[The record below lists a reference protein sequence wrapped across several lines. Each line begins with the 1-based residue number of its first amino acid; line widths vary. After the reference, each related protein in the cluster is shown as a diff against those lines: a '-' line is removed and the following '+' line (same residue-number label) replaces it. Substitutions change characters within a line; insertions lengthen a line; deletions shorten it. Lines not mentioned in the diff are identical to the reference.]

1 MDFWGVEVPAGKPIS
16 CSPGEGMYLHVSQ
29 VALGESKVKGGK
41 GNDRVVLKVQVD
53 DSEVVLGTLSEGKC
67 DQMQLDLVFDREFK
81 VSHNSSSSSVYICGY
96 RTEGPEEH
104 GSEDEDEDEDEEDG
118 ALAVATIPV
127 ESNGSKIIKEVTDKA
142 ATDVAKVVEK
152 AMQDKS
158 LKKQVV
164 PDGDS
169 DEEDDEED
177 SDDDMDEDEDD
188 EGDEDE
194 DDSDD
199 SDESEEEELAIE
211 TAKAGKKRA
220 AAEVATKD
228 VEKKSKM
235 DVTPKSGKQAAAEYW
250 QSLIV
255 AGSQAP
261 GSRGKKG
268 DKGGQV
274 TPVTKEAPKTPTDK
288 GVKLAKALKGTP
300 TAPPPT
306 PVSEKKAGPHQC
318 TGCDRTFTTESAMS
332 QHIAAKHK
340 S

>member
-177 SDDDMDEDEDD
+177 SDD
-188 EGDEDE
+188 
-194 DDSDD
+194 
-199 SDESEEEELAIE
+199 
-211 TAKAGKKRA
+211 
-220 AAEVATKD
+220 
-228 VEKKSKM
+228 
-235 DVTPKSGKQAAAEYW
+235 
-250 QSLIV
+250 
-255 AGSQAP
+255 
-261 GSRGKKG
+261 
-268 DKGGQV
+268 
-274 TPVTKEAPKTPTDK
+274 
-288 GVKLAKALKGTP
+288 ALKGTP

>member
-235 DVTPKSGKQAAAEYW
+235 DVTPKS
-250 QSLIV
+250 
-255 AGSQAP
+255 AP